1 VETKRRIWLK
11 QVAMIAADAVLAP
24 LVSLA
29 EPVRRVGVVPVA
41 DNGPV
46 RLSSNENPFGPSPAA
61 REAMRASIN
70 SSNRYQWKKLNDLK
84 DAIAKKNGVSSDQVL
99 LGAGSTQIIDTCI
112 QFAGQ
117 QKGSFVLPDP
127 TFGRWAP
134 AAEKCGLKKTPV
146 ALTHDKKHDLQA
158 MLSAVGPGTRMV
170 YVCNPNNPTGTVCSR
185 GALEAFVQEA
195 GKRTLVVV
203 DEAYLEY
210 SGERSLSDLVAT
222 NERLI
227 VVKTF
232 SKIYGLAGARIGYAL
247 AHSKT
252 IEGMEQLQSGA
263 NIAVSAVSMAG
274 ARASLGDS
282 DFVSQAAAD
291 NEKARAYTITQLEKL
306 GIPCITSHTNFIYFS
321 LAGYKRDFF
330 GLLKAAQI
338 EGTDIF
344 EQDGRWSRITV
355 GTMEEM
361 KKFVGAIA

>member
-1 VETKRRIWLK
+1 METKRRTWLK
-11 QVAMIAADAVLAP
+11 QVAMMAAGVGLAR
-24 LVSLA
+24 LDSLA
-29 EPVRRVGVVPVA
+29 MPVMPVGLIPVA
-41 DNGPV
+41 ENGPV
-46 RLSSNENPFGPSPAA
+46 RLSSNENPYGPSQRA
-61 REAMRASIN
+61 REAMQACVGR
-70 SSNRYQWKKLNDLK
+70 SNRYQWKMVNELK
-84 DAIAKKNGVSSDQVL
+84 NAIAKKNGVNSEHILV
-99 LGAGSTQIIDTCI
+99 GAGSTQIIDTCI

-117 QKGSFVLPDP
+117 RRGSFVLADP

-134 AAEKCGLKKTPV
+134 AAEKCGLKRTPV
-146 ALTHDKKHDLQA
+146 ALTRDKKHDLQR
-158 MLSAVGPGTRMV
+158 MLSAIGPDTRMV

-222 NERLI
+222 NERLV

-232 SKIYGLAGARIGYAL
+232 SKIYGLAGARTGYAL
-247 AHSKT
+247 AHPKT
-252 IEGMEQLQSGA
+252 IEEMDQLQSGA

-274 ARASLGDS
+274 ALASLDDN
-282 DFVSQAAAD
+282 DFVRQTAAD
-291 NEKARAYTITQLEKL
+291 NEKARTYTIAQLEKL
-306 GIPCITSHTNFIYFS
+306 GIRCIPSNTNFIYFS
-321 LAGYKRDFF
+321 LAGYQRDFF

-361 KKFVGAIA
+361 KKFVSAIA